1 MHKQRPFYLHG
12 TKADAL
18 RKIFERNL
26 YEFGWLE
33 GCMSSE
39 WCSAPFTVPKPPPAD
54 QSSIDAWRLVVDYRA
69 LNAATVPDAHPLPLI
84 EKEIAARA
92 KASSLL
98 CWICAMAFIRCP
110 FERRI
115 GI

>member
-1 MHKQRPFYLHG
+1 MVFSTIYCAK
-12 TKADAL
+12 T
-18 RKIFERNL
+18 
-26 YEFGWLE
+26 
-33 GCMSSE
+33 
-39 WCSAPFTVPKPPPAD
+39 PPAD
-54 QSSIDAWRLVVDYRA
+54 QSSIDAWCLVVDYRA